1 MQRSKARTNGAVGE
15 QQRWCHKTG
24 WNQNKKGPALRATKL
39 TIFFTGKRKVP
50 VDVKQKGRDVR
61 LEDRFGGVWGMRKG
75 SSGLSAERVREH
87 ALWLCRS

>member
-1 MQRSKARTNGAVGE
+1 M
-15 QQRWCHKTG
+15 
-24 WNQNKKGPALRATKL
+24 
-39 TIFFTGKRKVP
+39 
-50 VDVKQKGRDVR
+50 DVKQKGHDVR